1 MPNLIVII
9 GPPASGKAAIGQ
21 SLAELTGFRLF
32 HNHMTAEPAAALF
45 GWGTPMFGEAATEVR
60 LALLSKALN
69 YPGQP
74 DIIFTFVWA
83 FDQAADNQFIAK
95 LVQLFESS
103 GQRVFF
109 VELTASKQVRI
120 EREGTPLR
128 LSLKPAKQDVA
139 RARALHDVVDTKYQM
154 NSNGKFPYPDRHV
167 VIDTERQSPVES
179 AQIIGQ
185 HFGFIHAGG

>member
-1 MPNLIVII
+1 MPNLITII

-45 GWGTPMFGEAATEVR
+45 GWGTPMCGEAATEVR

-69 YPGQP
+69 HPRQP

-83 FDQAADNQFIAK
+83 FDQAADNQFMAR

-103 GQRVFF
+103 AQQVFF
-109 VELTASKQVRI
+109 VELTASKQARI

-128 LSLKPAKQDVA
+128 LSLKPAKQDVG
-139 RARALHDVVDTKYQM
+139 RARALHDVVDAKHQM
-154 NSNGKFPYPDRHV
+154 NSRGQFPYPDRHII
-167 VIDTERQSPVES
+167 IDTERQSPVGS
-179 AQIIGQ
+179 AQLIAQ
-185 HFGFIHAGG
+185 HFGFTRAGG